1 MTEFEPRTSDI
12 GSDRSTNWATQ
23 PLPKYGIVY
32 DLSQAVLPSFYCI
45 VWPDYKSFVF
55 YRQMVNYK
63 LISLPQSLI

>member
-1 MTEFEPRTSDI
+1 MTGFEPRTSDI

-45 VWPDYKSFVF
+45 VWPFVF
-55 YRQMVNYK
+55 YSQMVNYK